1 MIKTIRNYH
10 FVVLFSAAKLIKIDF
25 IRNDSEF
32 VINHIRNLVNKVL
45 QVQRHVKFSLVF
57 AIITTVHVLMDRQYS
72 LLHLDCFG
80 NEYW

>member
-10 FVVLFSAAKLIKIDF
+10 FIVLFSAAKLIKIDF

-57 AIITTVHVLMDRQYS
+57 AIITTCTY
-72 LLHLDCFG
+72 G
-80 NEYW
+80 

>member
-10 FVVLFSAAKLIKIDF
+10 FIVLFSAANLIKIDF

-57 AIITTVHVLMDRQYS
+57 AIITTCTY
-72 LLHLDCFG
+72 G
-80 NEYW
+80 